1 MDDASAAL
9 AVDARGIVTGWSE
22 GARTLTGLSA
32 DEAVGRPVR
41 DLLADEPT
49 EARKPGSPGSR
60 RSRRGRRPA
69 PRSSP
74 QESSP
79 CVIATAAG

>member
-9 AVDARGIVTGWSE
+9 VVDARGVVTGWSE

-49 EARKPGSPGSR
+49 
-60 RSRRGRRPA
+60 
-69 PRSSP
+69 
-74 QESSP
+74 
-79 CVIATAAG
+79 